1 MDLTQLQV
9 QFHTCQVDDSWAP
22 DPIGYFIIHATRRGL
37 RAEHY
42 TPSDYPTTVFSC
54 ALDVPLARHAE
65 TLRKAILGA
74 FPDIETGHYGYLCQE
89 LARAQCSLEFE
100 FDYTQD

>member
-1 MDLTQLQV
+1 MDLTQVQV
-9 QFHTCQVDDSWAP
+9 QFQTCKLDDSWSP

-54 ALDVPLARHAE
+54 AMDVPINRQAE
-65 TLRKAILGA
+65 TVRKAILAA

-89 LARAQCSLEFE
+89 LARAQCAIEMEFE
-100 FDYTQD
+100 YTQD